1 MQRVSSVERAKIKK
15 VHDALRVLTKTR
27 DMRIL
32 VRSVDFKPVGLIVR
46 REQLFDSSI
55 GRSRDWA
62 QILTT
67 DNNLSREP
75 LDTIH
80 PGTNELK
87 PCIIAE
93 NAYLVITARISYD
106 ISNDPENFQWFAS
119 PSQMNAW
126 HELNDQIELKD
137 GVINSAQSRIDSL
150 IAEKDRYFKQAELL
164 GGENRNLSAQN
175 QRLSV
180 GIAALTQRVI
190 HAERNVQLDRK
201 NQITIAAKDAHEIKT
216 ASEVGK
222 TLGSNTDELTDKAL
236 QKSAD
241 RNKKM
246 HALQSSDGMIFK
258 QIDALSS
265 DMQAIKQALN
275 LSQSQP
281 AQPEGGKKS
290 S

>member
-1 MQRVSSVERAKIKK
+1 MQLSSVERAKIKK
-15 VHDALRVLTKTR
+15 VHEALHVLTKTR

-32 VRSVDFKPVGLIVR
+32 VRSVDFKPVGLVVR

-55 GRSRDWA
+55 GRARDWA

-75 LDTIH
+75 LDMIH
-80 PGTNELK
+80 QGTNELQG
-87 PCIIAE
+87 CIIAE
-93 NAYLVITARISYD
+93 NAYLIITARISYD

-119 PSQMNAW
+119 PGQMNAW
-126 HELNDQIELKD
+126 HELNDQIALKD
-137 GVINSAQSRIDSL
+137 SVIHSAQGRIDSL
-150 IAEKDRYFKQAELL
+150 IAEKDRYYKQADLL
-164 GGENRNLSAQN
+164 GSENRNLSAQN

-180 GIAALTQRVI
+180 QISSLNQRVL
-190 HAERNVQLDRK
+190 HAERSVQLSRK
-201 NQITIAAKDAHEIKT
+201 DQITLASKDMHEVKS
-216 ASEVGK
+216 ASEEGK
-222 TLGSNTDELTDKAL
+222 MLGSTTDELTDKAL

-265 DMQAIKQALN
+265 DMRVIKQALN

-281 AQPEGGKKS
+281 VQPEGEKKP
-290 S
+290 

>member
-1 MQRVSSVERAKIKK
+1 MQRVSSVKRAKIKK
-15 VHDALRVLTKTR
+15 VHDAMYLITKTQ
-27 DMRIL
+27 DMCIL
-32 VRSVDFKPVGLIVR
+32 VRSVDFKPVGLIVD

-55 GRSRDWA
+55 GRLRNWA

-67 DNNLSREP
+67 DNTLSREP
-75 LDTIH
+75 LDMIH

-87 PCIIAE
+87 TCIIAE

-106 ISNDPENFQWFAS
+106 ISNDTENFQWFAS

-126 HELNDQIELKD
+126 HELNDQIVLKD

-164 GGENRNLSAQN
+164 GSEKRNLSAEN

-180 GIAALTQRVI
+180 GIASLTQRAI
-190 HAERNVQLDRK
+190 HAERSVQLDRK
-201 NQITIAAKDAHEIKT
+201 DRITIAAKDAHEIKS

-258 QIDALSS
+258 QIDALSL

-290 S
+290 

>member
-1 MQRVSSVERAKIKK
+1 MQRISSVERAKIKK
-15 VHDALRVLTKTR
+15 VHDALYLLTKTR

-46 REQLFDSSI
+46 REQLFDTSI

-75 LDTIH
+75 LDMIH
-80 PGTNELK
+80 QGTNELK

-93 NAYLVITARISYD
+93 NAYLVITSRISYD

-126 HELNDQIELKD
+126 HELNDQIVLKD
-137 GVINSAQSRIDSL
+137 GVINSAQSRIESL
-150 IAEKDRYFKQAELL
+150 IAEKDRYFKEAELL
-164 GGENRNLSAQN
+164 GSEKRNLTAQN

-180 GIAALTQRVI
+180 GIATLTQRAV
-190 HAERNVQLDRK
+190 HAERSVQLDRK
-201 NQITIAAKDAHEIKT
+201 DRITIAAKDAHEIKS
-216 ASEVGK
+216 ASDEGK
-222 TLGSNTDELTDKAL
+222 TLGSTTDELTDKAL

-246 HALQSSDGMIFK
+246 HALQSSDGMISQ
-258 QIDALSS
+258 QINTLST
-265 DMQAIKQALN
+265 DMQMIKQALN
-275 LSQSQP
+275 LSQPQSKGEEKTTP
-281 AQPEGGKKS
+281 P
-290 S
+290 

>member
-15 VHDALRVLTKTR
+15 VHDALYVLTKTR

-67 DNNLSREP
+67 DTNLSREP

-190 HAERNVQLDRK
+190 HAERSVQLDRK
-201 NQITIAAKDAHEIKT
+201 DRITIAAKDAHEIKT

-236 QKSAD
+236 QTAAD